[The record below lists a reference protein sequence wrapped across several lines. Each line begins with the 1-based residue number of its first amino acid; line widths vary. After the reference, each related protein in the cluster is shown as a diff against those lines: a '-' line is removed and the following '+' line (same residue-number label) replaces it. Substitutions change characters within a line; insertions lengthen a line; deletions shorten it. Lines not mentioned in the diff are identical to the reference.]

1 MSNSVVVQVSHPLQ
15 SPHDGTTFNLAL
27 RACPPPLG
35 CSPLNAQKTARKW
48 RNSSNHSVSCSLLR
62 IHLHKG
68 SIQFDTVC
76 VSGHTKDHRAA
87 LQSPHHAI
95 HIYEPPWWRDATS
108 YRNLRHESWSRDLSL
123 IIIKRQNFTV
133 FSWSNPFSFDLTVPS
148 HFPFYSPSKHA
159 ALPPRQST
167 QIYRD
172 ILLYYDDFTK
182 GKEV

>member
-1 MSNSVVVQVSHPLQ
+1 MHRRLLESGGISSMQPLSNSSLP
-15 SPHDGTTFNLAL
+15 
-27 RACPPPLG
+27 
-35 CSPLNAQKTARKW
+35 RK
-48 RNSSNHSVSCSLLR
+48 HSILIRCM
-62 IHLHKG
+62 
-68 SIQFDTVC
+68 
-76 VSGHTKDHRAA
+76 SGHTKNHRAT

-159 ALPPRQST
+159 ALPPR
-167 QIYRD
+167 
-172 ILLYYDDFTK
+172 
-182 GKEV
+182 